1 MITSPYIP
9 HEIRNF
15 NSLDDDNSESV
26 YKPPDTPEM
35 EALSEIES
43 NKKPS
48 QTQKDLNNGEI
59 KVNEEKETADK
70 TLFLIS
76 NFIEPI
82 KIQME
87 ETILSPNMDLPE
99 PILEYIVGSFSVNKK
114 LNIHQIAAQCLNVEY
129 KKSNNFVI
137 MKVKKP
143 TTTMII
149 FQSGKIICTGG
160 KTIEDSKNAAKKCA
174 KFIKKCEEYNDLKW
188 RNDFKVVHLVGS
200 CDFKFKISLSKLSA
214 HIANA
219 HKIDLNQQN
228 KSIEENMK
236 KDKKQKRKYVINYDP
251 DVPNELPSV
260 KYQRIINNVNYSY
273 TIFNT
278 GKVKI
283 FGAKQ
288 MEDFHIA
295 IIVIYHLLK
304 KFEMKE
310 DIGNKEKKTIKFIT
324 KKIG

>member
-9 HEIRNF
+9 CDIRNF
-15 NSLDDDNSESV
+15 NSLDDDNSESE
-26 YKPPDTPEM
+26 YKPLNTPEM
-35 EALSEIES
+35 VIDKDSFSGIES

-48 QTQKDLNNGEI
+48 QTQNDLNNGEV

-70 TLFLIS
+70 TLSLIS
-76 NFIEPI
+76 NN
-82 KIQME
+82 QTE
-87 ETILSPNMDLPE
+87 EIILSPNMDLPE

-114 LNIHQIAAQCLNVEY
+114 LILHQIAAQCLNIKY

-137 MKVKKP
+137 MEVKKP
-143 TTTMII
+143 KTSMII

-310 DIGNKEKKTIKFIT
+310 DIGNKEKKAIKFIT